1 MESIASLS
9 IIIEIAFICLQIC
22 TFIEITML
30 LITTCCKKLSTE
42 ENNTVQELK
51 PKVSKETIKSPAQR
65 RAIAKIRE
73 GEMIP
78 ANQSETIDDAISN
91 WGAVQKVERKVP
103 LKKKRQKIKRR
114 K

>member
-9 IIIEIAFICLQIC
+9 IIIKIASICLQNC
-22 TFIEITML
+22 TFIRITML

-42 ENNTVQELK
+42 KSDTVQELK

-78 ANQSETIDDAISN
+78 ANQSETIDDAMSK
-91 WGAVQKVERKVP
+91 WEAVQKVERKVP
-103 LKKKRQKIKRR
+103 LKKVCNLSICY
-114 K
+114 